1 MAVCSEASANVY
13 GVHPDTLRCATTPDI
28 RIIRPARM
36 NNSQQNFPSAGRAN
50 YTLAV
55 LLVAYVLS
63 FIDRQILSL
72 LVGPIRND
80 LGISDFQMSFLQGI
94 AFALFYALLGIPIG
108 RLADRGNRRKLIA
121 AGIFL
126 WSLMTAVC
134 GLAKNYAMLFFAR
147 MGVGV
152 GEAALSP
159 AAYSILADSFPPARL
174 ARATSIF
181 SLGITVGSGLAFI
194 IGGKVVEMIAGMQP
208 LTLPLL
214 GQLHPWQLTFFAVG
228 LPGIVISLISLTILE
243 PPRRGLLQ
251 DAQGK
256 VEAVPLS
263 GVLDFMRSRWRC
275 YAAIFGG
282 VSLLA
287 IVGYGTMA
295 WYPAFLMRTFD
306 MPVGQVGLQFG
317 LIYLIF
323 GTAGSL
329 CSALLSEWFSKRGY
343 RDANVRVMLLVA
355 IAVILP
361 AAVGPLMP
369 SATLA
374 LLIVAPTTFLQNAYF
389 GVAVASLQLIAPN
402 QMRAMISAI
411 FLFVANLLG
420 MGVGPSAV
428 AMLTDFVFQ
437 HDLAV
442 RQSLAVLSAV
452 AYPIAAFVF
461 WRGLRHYR
469 QALDEA
475 AAWSK

>member
-1 MAVCSEASANVY
+1 
-13 GVHPDTLRCATTPDI
+13 
-28 RIIRPARM
+28 M
-36 NNSQQNFPSAGRAN
+36 NNPLQGFPSARRAN

-72 LVGPIRND
+72 LVGPIRKD

-108 RLADRGNRRKLIA
+108 RLADRGNRKKIIA
-121 AGIFL
+121 VGIFL

-134 GLAKNYAMLFFAR
+134 GLAKNYGMLFFAR

-159 AAYSILADSFPPARL
+159 AAYSIFADSFPPARL
-174 ARATSIF
+174 ARAASIF
-181 SLGITVGSGLAFI
+181 SLGITIGSGLAFI

-208 LTLPLL
+208 VTLPVL
-214 GQLHPWQLTFFAVG
+214 GTLHPWQLTFFAVG
-228 LPGIVISLISLTILE
+228 LPGLFISALSLTILD

-251 DAQGK
+251 NAQGQI
-256 VEAVPLS
+256 ETIVPFAQ
-263 GVLDFMRSRWRC
+263 VLGFMRARWRC

-282 VSLLA
+282 VALFA

-306 MPVGQVGLQFG
+306 MPVGQVGLRFG
-317 LIYLIF
+317 LIYLVF

-329 CSALLSEWFSKRGY
+329 CAALLSERFSKRGY

-355 IAVILP
+355 ISVILP
-361 AAVGPLMP
+361 AAIGPLMP
-369 SATLA
+369 SANLA

-389 GVAVASLQLIAPN
+389 GVAIASLQLIAPN

-420 MGVGPSAV
+420 MGIGPSAV
-428 AMLTDFVFQ
+428 ALLTDFVFQ
-437 HDLAV
+437 HDQAV
-442 RQSLAVLSAV
+442 RYSLAVLAAG
-452 AYPIAAFVF
+452 AYPIAALIF
-461 WRGLRHYR
+461 WRGLKHYR

-475 AAWSK
+475 SAWNG

>member
-1 MAVCSEASANVY
+1 
-13 GVHPDTLRCATTPDI
+13 
-28 RIIRPARM
+28 M
-36 NNSQQNFPSAGRAN
+36 NNPQPSFPSAGRAN

-55 LLVAYVLS
+55 LLVAYILS

-72 LVGPIRND
+72 LVGPIRKD

-108 RLADRGNRRKLIA
+108 RLADRGNRKKIIA
-121 AGIFL
+121 VGIFL

-134 GLAKNYAMLFFAR
+134 GLAKNYVTLFVAR

-159 AAYSILADSFPPARL
+159 AAYSIFADSFPPARL

-208 LTLPLL
+208 VTLPLL

-228 LPGIVISLISLTILE
+228 LPGIVVSLISLTVLE

-251 DAQGK
+251 NAQGR
-256 VEAVPLS
+256 VENTVPLS
-263 GVLDFMRSRWRC
+263 DVLAFMRSRWRC

-306 MPVGQVGLQFG
+306 MPVGQVGARFG
-317 LIYLIF
+317 LIYLVF

-329 CSALLSEWFSKRGY
+329 CAAFLSEWFARRGH

-355 IAVILP
+355 IAVIVP
-361 AAVGPLMP
+361 AAVGPLLP
-369 SATLA
+369 DANLA
-374 LLIVAPTTFLQNAYF
+374 LLVVAPTTFLQNAYF
-389 GVAVASLQLIAPN
+389 GVAIASLQLIAPN
-402 QMRAMISAI
+402 QMRAMISAV

-420 MGVGPSAV
+420 MGIGPSAV
-428 AMLTDFVFQ
+428 ALLTDFVFQ
-437 HDLAV
+437 HDQAV
-442 RQSLAVLSAV
+442 RHSLALLSAV
-452 AYPIAAFVF
+452 AYPIAALIF
-461 WRGLRHYR
+461 WRGLKHYR
-469 QALDEA
+469 SALDEA
-475 AAWSK
+475 SAWNS

>member
-1 MAVCSEASANVY
+1 
-13 GVHPDTLRCATTPDI
+13 
-28 RIIRPARM
+28 M
-36 NNSQQNFPSAGRAN
+36 NNSPQSFPRARHAN

-72 LVGPIRND
+72 LVGPIRKD

-108 RLADRGNRRKLIA
+108 RLADRGNRKKIIA
-121 AGIFL
+121 VGIFL

-134 GLAKNYAMLFFAR
+134 GLAKNYTTLFVAR

-174 ARATSIF
+174 ARAMSIF
-181 SLGITVGSGLAFI
+181 SLGITIGSGLAFI
-194 IGGKVVEMIAGMQP
+194 IGGKVVELIADMQP
-208 LTLPLL
+208 VTVPVL

-228 LPGIVISLISLTILE
+228 LPGLVISLISLTILE

-251 DAQGK
+251 NEQGQ
-256 VEAVPLS
+256 VETTVPLAQ
-263 GVLDFMRSRWRC
+263 VLAFMRTRWRC

-306 MPVGQVGLQFG
+306 MPVGQVGMRFG
-317 LIYLIF
+317 FIYLIF

-329 CSALLSEWFSKRGY
+329 CAALLSERFSRRGH

-355 IAVILP
+355 ISVILP
-361 AAVGPLMP
+361 AAIGPLLP
-369 SATLA
+369 SADLA
-374 LLIVAPTTFLQNAYF
+374 LLVVAPTTFLQNAYF
-389 GVAVASLQLIAPN
+389 GVAIASLQLIAPN

-420 MGVGPSAV
+420 MGIGPSAV
-428 AMLTDFVFQ
+428 ALLTDFLFQ
-437 HDLAV
+437 HDQAV
-442 RQSLAVLSAV
+442 RYSLALLSAL
-452 AYPIAAFVF
+452 AYPIAALIF
-461 WRGLRHYR
+461 WRGLKHYR
-469 QALDEA
+469 RALDEA
-475 AAWSK
+475 SAWSS

>member
-1 MAVCSEASANVY
+1 
-13 GVHPDTLRCATTPDI
+13 
-28 RIIRPARM
+28 M
-36 NNSQQNFPSAGRAN
+36 NNPLQGFPSARRAN

-72 LVGPIRND
+72 LVGPIRKD

-108 RLADRGNRRKLIA
+108 RLADRGNRKKIIA
-121 AGIFL
+121 VGIFL

-134 GLAKNYAMLFFAR
+134 GLAKSYSMLFFAR
-147 MGVGV
+147 MGVGI

-159 AAYSILADSFPPARL
+159 AAYSIFADSFQPARL

-181 SLGITVGSGLAFI
+181 SLGITIGSGLAFI
-194 IGGKVVEMIAGMQP
+194 IGGRVVEMIAGMQP
-208 LTLPLL
+208 VTLPVL
-214 GQLHPWQLTFFAVG
+214 GTLHPWQLTFFAVG
-228 LPGIVISLISLTILE
+228 LPGLLISALSLTILD

-251 DAQGK
+251 NAQGQI
-256 VEAVPLS
+256 ETIVPLAQ
-263 GVLDFMRSRWRC
+263 VLGFMRARWRC

-282 VSLLA
+282 VALFA

-295 WYPAFLMRTFD
+295 WYPAFLMRTFE
-306 MPVGQVGLQFG
+306 MPVGQVGLRFG
-317 LIYLIF
+317 LIYLVF

-329 CSALLSEWFSKRGY
+329 CAALLSEQFSKRGY

-355 IAVILP
+355 ISVILP
-361 AAVGPLMP
+361 AAIGPLMP
-369 SATLA
+369 SANLA

-389 GVAVASLQLIAPN
+389 GVAIASLQLIAPN
-402 QMRAMISAI
+402 QMRAIISAI

-420 MGVGPSAV
+420 MGIGPSAV
-428 AMLTDFVFQ
+428 ALLTDFVFQ
-437 HDLAV
+437 HDQAV
-442 RQSLAVLSAV
+442 RYSLAMLSAI
-452 AYPIAAFVF
+452 AYPIAALIF
-461 WRGLRHYR
+461 WRGLKHYR

-475 AAWSK
+475 SAWNS